1 MRGTR
6 TDHIVSVRDL
16 AIGHQREQA
25 ILSRINLT
33 VDRGEMVAL
42 IGRNG
47 SGKTTLLK
55 SMIGILAPL
64 GGICLLDGRPLE
76 EFSLPQRARQVSF
89 VSSQLVQLPSLTV
102 EELVSLGRMPYT
114 GWTGRLSAQDRMLV
128 SRALAEVQM
137 EAFSAR
143 KLDCLSD
150 GERQRAL
157 IARAFVQDTS
167 LMVLDEPTAFLDI
180 PNTFDLIRLL
190 RRFVEA
196 GRSIVYS
203 THDLETALQ
212 CADKLWVI
220 HNREILE
227 GAPEDLGLSGL
238 FSELFSSSG
247 VLYNTDT
254 GRFLVPGRPRGKISL
269 EGDRGEPGKWT
280 RSALERLGFQIS
292 EKQALKVRIESTA
305 EGLFWTCTGR
315 NGTMRFDT
323 LHSLARFLIHD

>member
-1 MRGTR
+1 MTEAR
-6 TDHIVSVRDL
+6 THHIVSMTDL
-16 AIGHQREQA
+16 AIGHQRDQE

-55 SMIGILAPL
+55 SMTGLLAPL
-64 GGICLLDGRPLE
+64 GGSCLLDGRQLE
-76 EFSLPQRARQVSF
+76 EYSLPQRARKVSF

-114 GWTGRLSAQDRMLV
+114 GWTGRLSEKDRDLV
-128 SRALAEVQM
+128 SQALGEVRM
-137 EAFSAR
+137 KDFSAR

-157 IARAFVQDTS
+157 LARAFVQDTS
-167 LMVLDEPTAFLDI
+167 LMVLDEPAAFLDI

-190 RRFVEA
+190 RRFAEA

-203 THDLETALQ
+203 THDLETALH

-220 HNREILE
+220 FNGAILE
-227 GAPEDLGLSGL
+227 GAPEDLGISGL

-247 VLYNTDT
+247 IRYNPDT
-254 GRFLVPGRPRGKISL
+254 GRFLVPGRARGNISL
-269 EGDRGEPGKWT
+269 EGERGEPGKWT
-280 RSALERLGFQIS
+280 RNALERLGYLIS
-292 EKQALKVRIESTA
+292 EKQVLKVRIESTA
-305 EGLFWTCTGR
+305 EGLYWICSGR
-315 NGTMRFDT
+315 GKARRFDT

>member
-1 MRGTR
+1 MTGTG
-6 TDHIVSVRDL
+6 TDHIVSLKDF
-16 AIGHQREQA
+16 AIGHHQEQE
-25 ILSRINLT
+25 LLDRINLT
-33 VDRGEMVAL
+33 VERGEMVAL

-55 SMIGILAPL
+55 SMLGLLAPL
-64 GGICLLDGRPLE
+64 KGSCLLDGRPLE
-76 EFSLPQRARQVSF
+76 EFSLPQRAKKVSF
-89 VSSQLVQLPSLTV
+89 VSSQLVRVPSLTV

-114 GWTGRLSAQDRMLV
+114 GWTGSLSARDRNQV
-128 SRALAEVQM
+128 SHALGEVQL
-137 EAFSAR
+137 EAFKSR

-190 RRFVEA
+190 RRFADA

-212 CADKLWVI
+212 CADRLWVI
-220 HNREILE
+220 HEGEILE

-238 FSELFSSSG
+238 FSKLFASSG
-247 VLYNTDT
+247 IRYNTNT
-254 GRFLVPGRPRGKISL
+254 GRFQVPGSSRGKISL
-269 EGDRGEPGKWT
+269 EGKEGEPEIWT
-280 RSALERLGFQIS
+280 RNTLERLGFHIS

-305 EGLFWTCTGR
+305 EGLQWICTGKK
-315 NGTMRFDT
+315 GTMRFTT
-323 LHSLARFLIHD
+323 LYSLARFLTHN

>member
-1 MRGTR
+1 MTGTR
-6 TDHIVSVRDL
+6 TDHIVSVRDF
-16 AIGHQREQA
+16 AIGHHREQA

-55 SMIGILAPL
+55 SMIGLLAPL
-64 GGICLLDGRPLE
+64 EGSCLLDGRPLE
-76 EFSLPQRARQVSF
+76 EFSLPQRSRQVSF
-89 VSSQLVQLPSLTV
+89 VSSQLIQLPSLTV
-102 EELVSLGRMPYT
+102 KELVSLGRMPYT
-114 GWTGRLSAQDRMLV
+114 GWTGRLSSQDRLLV
-128 SRALAEVQM
+128 SQALGEVQM
-137 EAFSAR
+137 EAFSER

-190 RRFVEA
+190 RRFVDA

-203 THDLETALQ
+203 THDLETALH

-220 HNREILE
+220 HNGEILE

-238 FSELFSSSG
+238 FSELFASSG
-247 VLYNTDT
+247 IRYNTET
-254 GRFLVPGRPRGKISL
+254 GRFLVPGRSRGKISL
-269 EGDRGEPGKWT
+269 EGEQGEPGKWT
-280 RSALERLGFQIS
+280 RNALERLGFQIS
-292 EKQALKVRIESTA
+292 EKQALNVRIESTSD
-305 EGLFWTCTGR
+305 GLYWTCAGR
-315 NGTMRFDT
+315 SRTRRFDS